1 MTKCAVCVYGFDS
14 ETSTRGRCGVL
25 ATVELKDGNAFRY
38 KDKRRKWEDS
48 RIGFSAAVVTS
59 KEDIKIMLHSR
70 KYNQSRAL
78 AEKTTVFFTPTLR
91 TTYYQGG
98 TSVAQIVCIRQ
109 PWDPVFLAVLSSSS
123 LTDGLDATTNERQ
136 RSRSLWTT
144 LDTWSAMLPLTTI
157 RPVPHPRGCTTKC
170 GYQLA

>member
-48 RIGFSAAVVTS
+48 RIDFSAAVVTS

-78 AEKTTVFFTPTLR
+78 AEKTTIFFIPNIKNYILSGWNISYTDSLHTPAVR
-91 TTYYQGG
+91 
-98 TSVAQIVCIRQ
+98 SCI
-109 PWDPVFLAVLSSSS
+109 
-123 LTDGLDATTNERQ
+123 
-136 RSRSLWTT
+136 SRSPLFLETNWWSGRHNKWATAVQE
-144 LDTWSAMLPLTTI
+144 LVNHTWYMVSNVAINHHQTSPSPTRL
-157 RPVPHPRGCTTKC
+157 HN
-170 GYQLA
+170 

>member
-38 KDKRRKWEDS
+38 EDKRRKWEDS
-48 RIGFSAAVVTS
+48 RIGFSAAVVTT

-78 AEKTTVFFTPTLR
+78 AEKTTVFFTLNIKNYILSGWNISYTDSLHTP
-91 TTYYQGG
+91 
-98 TSVAQIVCIRQ
+98 
-109 PWDPVFLAVLSSSS
+109 AVRSASR